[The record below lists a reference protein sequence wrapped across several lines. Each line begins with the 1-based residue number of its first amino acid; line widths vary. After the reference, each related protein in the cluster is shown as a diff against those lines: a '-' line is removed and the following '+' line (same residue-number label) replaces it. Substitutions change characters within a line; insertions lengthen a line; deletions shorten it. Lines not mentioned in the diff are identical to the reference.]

1 MRLDRPS
8 VLLLLAATLGAI
20 GAAGCSSPATKGEAI
35 AFREMAV
42 GRAGL
47 ASSEPEVCGRKAAG
61 TVFQVEGYVHW
72 RQEGELCAGD
82 TCTVEIFQ
90 ANKPD
95 GSPLRRPDLPLEQ
108 QAGYDGYVRVLVGL
122 RGMFDGFIEKPK
134 LENPRWAGKDIT
146 VGEVAKDSLALHL
159 SDRSLVNNRTRI
171 RAFIKVSDVNGA
183 CEVRYVGGERL

>member
-1 MRLDRPS
+1 MRPGRPFIF
-8 VLLLLAATLGAI
+8 LAASFGAI
-20 GAAGCSSPATKGEAI
+20 GVGACSSPATKGDPI

-47 ASSEPEVCGRKAAG
+47 MSSEPEVCSRKAAG
-61 TVFQVEGYVHW
+61 TVFQVEGFAHW
-72 RQEGELCAGD
+72 RQEGELCSGD
-82 TCTVEIFQ
+82 VCTVELFQ
-90 ANKPD
+90 VNKPD

-108 QAGYDGYVRVLVGL
+108 QAGYEGYVRVLVNMKGIV
-122 RGMFDGFIEKPK
+122 GGFIEKPR
-134 LENPRWAGKDIT
+134 LENPRWAGKNLT

-183 CEVRYVGGERL
+183 CDVRYVGGERI